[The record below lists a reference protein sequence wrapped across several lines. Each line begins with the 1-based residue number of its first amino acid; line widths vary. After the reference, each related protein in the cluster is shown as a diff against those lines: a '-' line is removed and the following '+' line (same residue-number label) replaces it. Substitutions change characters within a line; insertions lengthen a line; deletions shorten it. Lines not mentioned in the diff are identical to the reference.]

1 MWLLALTKNLTID
14 DYLYDLTNDF
24 LNHPYQFSSTTFTFR
39 RIAKARELL
48 LNGDIDGVDYKT
60 IKSENEYKINVLEAK
75 LAEAAAVN
83 SKAEN
88 IEPML
93 KKAITKLTQLDAIHS
108 KSTTSEKRKLIGWM
122 YPQKFTFEE
131 LQHRTAFTSELY
143 SCIYL
148 INRKIV
154 GKKEGQATDFSC
166 LPILAAQTGLE
177 PLKVYG

>member
-1 MWLLALTKNLTID
+1 MISRSELLKEIN
-14 DYLYDLTNDF
+14 DLN
-24 LNHPYQFSSTTFTFR
+24 S

-48 LNGDIDGVDYKT
+48 LNGDIDGADYKT

-88 IEPML
+88 IEPIL
-93 KKAITKLTQLDAIHS
+93 RRAITKLTQLNTIYS
-108 KSTTSEKRKLIGWM
+108 KSNTSAKRELIGSM

-131 LQHRTAFTSELY
+131 LQHRTALQVNY

-148 INRKIV
+148 INRKIA

-166 LPILAAQTGLE
+166 LPILAPEPGLE
-177 PLKVYG
+177 PGTL

>member
-1 MWLLALTKNLTID
+1 MSITRYLDDVIADTYKSQNTTQLISRSELLKEIN
-14 DYLYDLTNDF
+14 DLN
-24 LNHPYQFSSTTFTFR
+24 S

-48 LNGDIDGVDYKT
+48 LNGDIDGADYKT

-75 LAEAAAVN
+75 LAEAVAVN

-88 IEPML
+88 IEPIL
-93 KKAITKLTQLDAIHS
+93 RKAITKLTRLDTIYS
-108 KSTTSEKRKLIGWM
+108 KSTTSEKRELIGSM

-148 INRKIV
+148 INSKIAS
-154 GKKEGQATDFSC
+154 KKRRASDRFFV
-166 LPILAAQTGLE
+166 LAHSSS
-177 PLKVYG
+177 